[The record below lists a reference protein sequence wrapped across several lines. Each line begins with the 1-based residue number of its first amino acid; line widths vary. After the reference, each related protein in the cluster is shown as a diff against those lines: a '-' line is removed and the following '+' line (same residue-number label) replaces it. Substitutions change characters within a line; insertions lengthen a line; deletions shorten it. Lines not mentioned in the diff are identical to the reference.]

1 MTDDQRQNRRRSD
14 GCMRCLACVIL
25 VALACEAASGQL
37 ERRGP
42 EFEVASVKPSQPPT
56 GGPFRVGTSGG
67 PGSKDPTLWACENFS
82 LSNLITMAYGIA
94 HYQLSGPDWLG
105 ASMFDV
111 TARVPSMKRKSP
123 GRIRVSS
130 FARTALS
137 YEASERLAGLGVVH
151 NGGIRAE
158 KARKHLTPACEGL
171 IRLVAHGGVPGQVQ
185 GRHAGRGKDEDRA
198 DAGALAAELERELVV
213 PVPELPGLL
222 ARLKPRR
229 PSRRCA
235 ACAR

>member
-1 MTDDQRQNRRRSD
+1 
-14 GCMRCLACVIL
+14 MRCLACVIL

-111 TARVPSMKRKSP
+111 TARVPEGATRDQFKLMLQNLLAERFKLTVHHESKDLPVYELAIAKGGPKLKESVEDVAPKDDTTDAAPSRPPTPAPPNSV
-123 GRIRVSS
+123 RTDIRSW
-130 FARTALS
+130 
-137 YEASERLAGLGVVH
+137 RLA
-151 NGGIRAE
+151 
-158 KARKHLTPACEGL
+158 
-171 IRLVAHGGVPGQVQ
+171 VQ
-185 GRHAGRGKDEDRA
+185 G
-198 DAGALAAELERELVV
+198 
-213 PVPELPGLL
+213 
-222 ARLKPRR
+222 
-229 PSRRCA
+229 
-235 ACAR
+235 